1 MPVITVMILLR
12 FSSRP
17 LVLVSGDD
25 DGRAYFLEPRSNNTQ
40 DWTYTKN
47 TFHDAGSGTV
57 GQIAFADVDGDDFID
72 LFVPNYNLNDISVYT
87 FAQSDLIPFGY

>member
-1 MPVITVMILLR
+1 MPVITVMILHR

-47 TFHDAGSGTV
+47 VFHDAGSGTV

-87 FAQSDLIPFGY
+87 FAQSDHIPFGY